1 MCSRLEI
8 AQNGM
13 LGETRAEDTKISIS
27 CILTVGG
34 YYFTLI
40 AVGALSVSQ
49 PKGIAELETRLGL
62 NQTRSALARMCLRWA
77 TRRPTLI
84 GVSEDTRNR
93 RPVTTKR
100 AADLAAPESRNR
112 SIRIDRFPYP
122 DEAFSLPL

>member
-40 AVGALSVSQ
+40 AVW
-49 PKGIAELETRLGL
+49 
-62 NQTRSALARMCLRWA
+62 RS
-77 TRRPTLI
+77 I
-84 GVSEDTRNR
+84 GVATKGHCRVRNAFGL
-93 RPVTTKR
+93 K
-100 AADLAAPESRNR
+100 
-112 SIRIDRFPYP
+112 P
-122 DEAFSLPL
+122 DEERARSHVPPLGNPPANFDRSLGGYPKSAPRNDKKGGRSGRPRVAKSLYSNRSLPLS